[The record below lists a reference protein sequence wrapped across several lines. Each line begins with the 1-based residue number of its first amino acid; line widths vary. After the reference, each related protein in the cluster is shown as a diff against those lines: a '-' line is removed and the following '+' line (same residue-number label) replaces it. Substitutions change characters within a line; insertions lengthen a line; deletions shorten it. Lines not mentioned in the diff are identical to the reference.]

1 MILERLSAR
10 DFFLKLN
17 SRTMNLV
24 DEFYDEEV
32 YFLDPIVEIKNRS
45 QMKVYYENMYK
56 NVESISWL
64 ITDEIMDR
72 HQTVLVWT
80 MTLSAKNFNG
90 GRPLK
95 LDGTSVIHFGGKE
108 GKAIYHRDY
117 FDMGAFVYEGLP
129 VLGGM
134 VRFIKK
140 KMADHHR
147 PILATEVR

>member
-45 QMKVYYENMYK
+45 QMRAYYENMYK

-80 MTLSAKNFNG
+80 
-90 GRPLK
+90 
-95 LDGTSVIHFGGKE
+95 I
-108 GKAIYHRDY
+108 
-117 FDMGAFVYEGLP
+117 
-129 VLGGM
+129 
-134 VRFIKK
+134 
-140 KMADHHR
+140 
-147 PILATEVR
+147 